1 MLFHL
6 SSDPFAA
13 PIIPK
18 FREFD
23 ISIVCGSSSGSDA
36 TAEFVSI
43 IRAIRKVRPNDPVV
57 IPRCASFFDFQTIS
71 VFEQQFPI
79 SRDPQYKDIRNFI
92 VSIFR
97 IFNTHYLPYTLCRRN
112 IKAPAH
118 LTLKIWKFLNKYGLI
133 NYKVNEKTIPSS
145 LIPTFDKWPQLIYGI
160 NERLYT
166 DNQYQKRIHPKVNM
180 PGALSVPQYEFLS
193 KSFVNNIDNKGMKMQ
208 QSEVGALMSFRNWN
222 KKELLS
228 LSEALKRCETWD
240 SVADFVGSKTKDEC
254 VEMAA
259 SLPMSYSANIVLPS
273 NSVSEDGII
282 KEEMTSD
289 IEMMKKMALSEN
301 ENLRIVYRTVKS
313 IGNEQAQAIL
323 KRQNTDSPSNS
334 LEAVGILAMDKI
346 AKNTQRM
353 KELHKQ
359 RILDCL
365 NKSVQVLKQSIK
377 MKKEL
382 IDEAQFNINENR
394 PSESELTSSDEKN
407 WQSGNEEN
415 SN

>member
-1 MLFHL
+1 
-6 SSDPFAA
+6 
-13 PIIPK
+13 
-18 FREFD
+18 
-23 ISIVCGSSSGSDA
+23 
-36 TAEFVSI
+36 
-43 IRAIRKVRPNDPVV
+43 
-57 IPRCASFFDFQTIS
+57 
-71 VFEQQFPI
+71 
-79 SRDPQYKDIRNFI
+79 
-92 VSIFR
+92 
-97 IFNTHYLPYTLCRRN
+97 
-112 IKAPAH
+112 
-118 LTLKIWKFLNKYGLI
+118 
-133 NYKVNEKTIPSS
+133 
-145 LIPTFDKWPQLIYGI
+145 
-160 NERLYT
+160 
-166 DNQYQKRIHPKVNM
+166 M